1 MAGEKIFP
9 TDPITAPD
17 PPNGRPAH
25 RIQITHIVPMHD
37 LVLLMAFKDNEL
49 NMTDVKFLVNRVDGL
64 KPCTEPE
71 QFKALLRDNP
81 QCIADWETEIGSANP
96 EPKPGEG
103 TVELDLDIS
112 EEYIQE
118 LSEMTGTLGV
128 TIPQLI
134 RAILRFFVDPDT
146 QDAASQW
153 AGLALIP
160 PPHDPE

>member
-1 MAGEKIFP
+1 MTDERFFP
-9 TDPITAPD
+9 SDPVSAPD
-17 PPNGRPAH
+17 PPNGCPEH

-37 LVLLMAFKDNEL
+37 LVLLMAFKDKEL
-49 NMTDVKFLVNRVDGL
+49 NMTDVRFLVNRIDGL

-103 TVELDLDIS
+103 AVELDLDIS

-128 TIPQLI
+128 TIPQFI

-153 AGLALIP
+153 SGLALIP